1 MGDYAEQLVKNCAV
15 VNCIVP
21 LVRNA
26 APAVG
31 AAITLKNHDHV
42 TFVIQ
47 CGALAAVNAA
57 VTITQDTAIA
67 PTANVKALAF
77 TQYWTNAANIA
88 SNVMVETVCASTF
101 NLATAG
107 ATYVIEV
114 DADSLD
120 CTGTPATPIPPFDT
134 LILNVAAGGAGDL
147 LYNAVAILSK
157 SRYAGASAAMSNVLI
172 D

>member
-1 MGDYAEQLVKNCAV
+1 MGDYAEQMVKNCSI

-26 APAVG
+26 APAIGDAVS
-31 AAITLKNHDHV
+31 LKKNDHV

-77 TQYWTNAANIA
+77 THYFTNAADIT
-88 SNVMVETVCASTF
+88 SNVLVDTACASTF

-134 LILNVAAGGAGDL
+134 VILGVGAGGAGDL
-147 LYNAVAILSK
+147 LYSAVAILSK
-157 SRYAGASAAMSNVLI
+157 SRYSGASASMSNVLI